1 MDHTWLNLEGMSGE
15 EAKQKI
21 LDQRP
26 DLSVEIVHLDD
37 PVTMDLRFDRVRI
50 FVDENQKVARQPQIG

>member
-1 MDHTWLNLEGMSGE
+1 MDHTWLNFEGMSGE

-50 FVDENQKVARQPQIG
+50 FVDENQKVARAPQIG

>member
-1 MDHTWLNLEGMSGE
+1 MDHTWLNLEGVSGE

-26 DLSVEIVHLDD
+26 DLSIEIVHLDD

-50 FVDENQKVARQPQIG
+50 FVDENQKVARAPQIG

>member
-1 MDHTWLNLEGMSGE
+1 MDHTWLNLEGVSGE

-50 FVDENQKVARQPQIG
+50 FVDENQKVARAPQIG